1 MSYLAHC
8 KRMNKAWMRKTTKKQ
23 LNYHSKAK
31 TSQKIIKVPIQTR
44 SMVALMVLDIDMVVT
59 GIEKDMKDTTTIM
72 VGEETN
78 KIIMTN
84 QILIINRIWI
94 SKVQTMVIVKEGII
108 NLMLNA
114 ITIINIAIMWM
125 SSELKTMTRVLIP
138 HKKLKI
144 METMHF
150 YWLLYH
156 VNHQCTKYRR

>member
-23 LNYHSKAK
+23 LNYHFKAK

-156 VNHQCTKYRR
+156 VNQ